1 MHCLARVSPA
11 CRLSLLDS
19 RPPYLPA
26 YLNGLIPLPGQDC
39 NLLAL
44 VLNERLVEL
53 NLPQLA
59 AYIR

>member
-1 MHCLARVSPA
+1 M
-11 CRLSLLDS
+11 
-19 RPPYLPA
+19 
-26 YLNGLIPLPGQDC
+26 PGQDC